1 MKAPKTPLRTFII
14 DDEAPARREL
24 RYLLEETK
32 AVEVVGEAGNGSA
45 ALKGI
50 RQTCPQLVFLDI
62 QMPGIS
68 GLELAQFLAELP
80 ERPLLVF
87 ATAFQE
93 YALEAFEVDAIDYLC
108 KPFTLDRVKK
118 TVAKAA
124 RIRALAADAAPEA
137 IHSPHPADPC
147 RKIPLYRGETII
159 PTGPER
165 IVFAHAEEGEVFV
178 YTVDDKKYH
187 TRCTLAELEQKLAA
201 AGFIRPHRSY
211 LVNIDQV
218 GEVIP
223 WFNGSYKLIM
233 ADAKRTKIPVSR
245 YNVQELK
252 KHFDI

>member
-1 MKAPKTPLRTFII
+1 MKTPKSPLRTFII

-32 AVEVVGEAGNGSA
+32 VAEVVGEAGNGTA

-68 GLELAQFLAELP
+68 GLELARFLSELP
-80 ERPLLVF
+80 QRPLLVF

-93 YALEAFEVDAIDYLC
+93 HALEAFEVDAIDYLC
-108 KPFTLDRVKK
+108 KPFTLERVTR

-124 RIRALAADAAPEA
+124 RILALAADSTPEA
-137 IHSPHPADPC
+137 PAEPC

-178 YTVDDKKYH
+178 YTIDEKKYH

-233 ADAKRTKIPVSR
+233 ADGKRTKVPVSR
-245 YNVQELK
+245 YNVQDLK